1 MCWIGMWLF
10 CRGESFR
17 GESKRARNSERSEL
31 GAGERKRA
39 RMLASPA
46 SFVLVQASSNIA
58 SFMLLHPSSLLF

>member
-46 SFVLVQASSNIA
+46 SFVLVQAS
-58 SFMLLHPSSLLF
+58 